1 VQQAAVVPVADDI
14 KGQKPAAFV
23 IKRAGASVT
32 ADELKQHALANGPAY
47 QHPRWIWF
55 VDALPLAT
63 TNKIDKGE
71 LIRMAAERVKNPP

>member
-1 VQQAAVVPVADDI
+1 MVPVEDEI

-23 IKRAGASVT
+23 IKRVGANVT
-32 ADELKQHALANGPAY
+32 AEELKQHALANGPAY

-63 TNKIDKGE
+63 TNKIDRNV
-71 LIRMAAERVKNPP
+71 LISDAAARVKAGS